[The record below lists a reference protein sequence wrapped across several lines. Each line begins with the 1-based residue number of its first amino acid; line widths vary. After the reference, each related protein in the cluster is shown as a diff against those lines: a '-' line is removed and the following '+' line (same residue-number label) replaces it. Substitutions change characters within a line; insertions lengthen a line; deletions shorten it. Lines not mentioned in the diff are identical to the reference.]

1 MKPEQKEKLIKAI
14 NGEITLTIK
23 DVKKDNLH
31 IIINDTPILLVRGW
45 GYLTGKLGL
54 SEEEAIKEQEEL
66 LEYVEK
72 KIKRTILKKGN
83 PLFYFY
89 LNTSSDGE
97 SGLIVAIQSSK
108 KTILLLSSLC
118 NFTVLATHTSLAIPA
133 T

>member
-1 MKPEQKEKLIKAI
+1 MKYFSLPCRDSGLYIFDANSNMMFSWLVKMKPEQKEKLIEAI

-23 DVKKDNLH
+23 DVKKDDLH

-72 KIKRTILKKGN
+72 KLK
-83 PLFYFY
+83 
-89 LNTSSDGE
+89 
-97 SGLIVAIQSSK
+97 GLS
-108 KTILLLSSLC
+108 
-118 NFTVLATHTSLAIPA
+118 
-133 T
+133 